1 MFVIKERTA
10 VYMTEIA
17 NKARESIKNEYN
29 ELIWQPFL
37 NAIERYRLV
46 ENGDRI
52 AVCIS
57 GGKDS
62 MLLAVLFDML
72 IKTGRYDIT
81 VKNLVMDPGYSEKNR
96 QMIELNANKLGIDID
111 VFESEIFESVF
122 TIEKSPCYLCAR
134 MRRGHLYKN
143 AQDRDCNKI
152 ALGHHFD
159 DVIETI
165 LMSSLMSG
173 QTRTMMPRLRS
184 ENFEGMQLIRPLYL
198 VAERDVKAWRD
209 KNSLEFL
216 ACACK
221 FTENSAH
228 DESVSKRLEVKRL
241 IERLEKDIPNVR
253 QNIFNSTDM
262 VDAGKII
269 SLKKKAEGGSE
280 VGT

>member
-1 MFVIKERTA
+1 MSDNYISSIDNEFKE
-10 VYMTEIA
+10 
-17 NKARESIKNEYN
+17 S
-29 ELIWQPFL
+29 IWQPFL
-37 NAIERYRLV
+37 KGIEKYGLIKD
-46 ENGDRI
+46 GDSI

-62 MLLAVLFDML
+62 MLLALLFKML
-72 IKTGRYDIT
+72 KDRGYYDINVT
-81 VKNLVMDPGYSEKNR
+81 YLCMDPGYTTANR
-96 QMIELNANKLGIDID
+96 LKIEENARKLGIPIEI
-111 VFESEIFESVF
+111 FESDIFESVF

-143 AQDRDCNKI
+143 AQDRGCNKI

-198 VAERDVKAWRD
+198 VSERDIISWREANGLD
-209 KNSLEFL
+209 FL

-221 FTENSAH
+221 FTEHTATKEH
-228 DESVSKRLEVKRL
+228 ESDSKRLMIKRL
-241 IERLEKDIPNVR
+241 IEGLEGEIPNVR
-253 QNIFNSTDM
+253 ENIFKSVENLN
-262 VDAGKII
+262 VLKII
-269 SLKKKAEGGSE
+269 STKK
-280 VGT
+280 

>member
-1 MFVIKERTA
+1 MNNS
-10 VYMTEIA
+10 YIA
-17 NKARESIKNEYN
+17 SIQNEY
-29 ELIWQPFL
+29 LQSIWQPFL
-37 NAIERYRLV
+37 KAIEDYKLV
-46 ENGDRI
+46 RDGDNI

-62 MLLAVLFDML
+62 MLLALLFMML
-72 IKTGRYDIT
+72 KEKGLYDIGIT
-81 VKNLVMDPGYSEKNR
+81 YLCMDPGYTAANR
-96 QMIELNANKLGIDID
+96 AMIEHNASLLGIPIEI
-111 VFESEIFESVF
+111 FESDIFESVF

-143 AQDRDCNKI
+143 AQDRGCNKI

-198 VAERDVKAWRD
+198 VSERDIISWRE
-209 KNSLEFL
+209 KNGLKFL

-221 FTENSAH
+221 FTEHISTAEH
-228 DESVSKRLEVKRL
+228 ESDSKRLLVKRL
-241 IERLEKDIPNVR
+241 IESLEGDIPNIR
-253 QNIFNSTDM
+253 ENIFKSSE
-262 VDAGKII
+262 KIDIQKLI
-269 SLKKKAEGGSE
+269 SVKK
-280 VGT
+280 

>member
-1 MFVIKERTA
+1 MSDNYISSIDNEFKER
-10 VYMTEIA
+10 
-17 NKARESIKNEYN
+17 
-29 ELIWQPFL
+29 IWQPFL
-37 NAIERYRLV
+37 KGIEKYGLIK
-46 ENGDRI
+46 NGDRI

-62 MLLAVLFDML
+62 MLLALLFKML
-72 IKTGRYDIT
+72 KERELYDTEIT
-81 VKNLVMDPGYSEKNR
+81 YLCMDPGYTAANR
-96 QMIELNANKLGIDID
+96 KKIEENAAKLGIPIEI
-111 VFESEIFESVF
+111 FESDIFESVF

-143 AQDRDCNKI
+143 AQDRGCNKI

-198 VAERDVKAWRD
+198 VSERDIIAWREA
-209 KNSLEFL
+209 NGLEFL

-221 FTENSAH
+221 FTEHTATKEH
-228 DESVSKRLEVKRL
+228 ESDSKRLVVKRL
-241 IERLEKDIPNVR
+241 IGQLEGEIPDIR
-253 QNIFNSTDM
+253 ENIFRSVENINIKKLIST
-262 VDAGKII
+262 
-269 SLKKKAEGGSE
+269 KK
-280 VGT
+280 